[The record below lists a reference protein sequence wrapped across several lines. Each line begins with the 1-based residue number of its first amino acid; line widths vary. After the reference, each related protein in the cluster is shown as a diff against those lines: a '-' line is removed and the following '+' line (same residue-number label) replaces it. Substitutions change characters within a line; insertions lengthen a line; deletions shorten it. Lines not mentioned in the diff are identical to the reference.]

1 MSTLELLQTEGVAGW
16 HAMAEKLRQISFEYT
31 LKDSSQNEGQVRE
44 REKRVKGRLA
54 GESFA
59 LTEAFPPGGDEILHG
74 RNENYEFA
82 LDRKDRR
89 PWRVSWQSAK
99 HSSESP
105 VGSAYSE
112 IVGLLQLPWSI
123 SAVPLWDLVNSDRFS
138 IVKVSGELSKELLVE
153 FKIVPDNSKSRDLQG
168 LSHGEIV
175 LDAKRM
181 WAIKRYSVGYENGMS
196 ANANIAYAPSGPPM
210 LDRLALEL
218 EFSPARRSRT
228 EITNVELREPDAGE
242 DAAEFSIE
250 HYGISENVQ
259 RPTSSRW
266 MILIAVGVTL
276 VLVGLLI
283 LRQRS

>member
-1 MSTLELLQTEGVAGW
+1 MNTLERLQTEGVAGW
-16 HAMAEKLRQISFEYT
+16 HAMAEKLRQISFDYT
-31 LKDSSQNEGQVRE
+31 LTDSSQNGAQVSE
-44 REKRVKGRLA
+44 REKRITGRLA
-54 GESFA
+54 GESFV
-59 LTEAFPPGGDEILHG
+59 LTEAFLPGGDEMLYG

-105 VGSAYSE
+105 VGTAYSE

-123 SAVPLWDLVNSDRFS
+123 GEIPLWDLVNSRRFS
-138 IVKVSGELSKELLVE
+138 IVKVSGEPSEELLVE
-153 FKIVPDNSKSRDLQG
+153 FQIALDNSNNRELQG
-168 LSHGEIV
+168 LSQGEMV
-175 LDAKRM
+175 LDTKRM
-181 WAIKRYSVGYENGMS
+181 WAIKRYRVKYGNGMS
-196 ANANIAYAPSGPPM
+196 ANANIAYAPAGPPM
-210 LDRLALEL
+210 SDRLALEL
-218 EFSPARRSRT
+218 EFSPARKSRT
-228 EITNVELREPDAGE
+228 EITDVELREPRADE
-242 DAAEFSIE
+242 DTAEFSIE

-266 MILIAVGVTL
+266 IILIVVGVIL